1 MNVWQASTLGIIQG
15 LTEFFPISSSAHL
28 ILLRPVFSLGEESLL
43 FDVILHGG
51 TLFAVL
57 IYLFP
62 QYKKAIK
69 NPLYIL
75 KVLLATI
82 PAGAFGL
89 IFEKTIEESIRQKY
103 LLITLLLIAVGI
115 IFILVREKRGKH
127 LENPGFREAL
137 IIGLF
142 QVFALF
148 PGVSRSGATILAGL
162 LVGLKREEAVIFSF
176 FLSLTTIGGAFAK
189 GVFQLSQGIFFNSP
203 PLLAG
208 FFSAFLTGLLAC
220 SLLFR
225 IVQNRGLRPF
235 GFYRIVVGILFLIW
249 LAFRT

>member
-1 MNVWQASTLGIIQG
+1 MNIWQASILGIIQG

-62 QYKKAIK
+62 QYRKVIK

-82 PAGAFGL
+82 PAGVFGL
-89 IFEKTIEESIRQKY
+89 VFEKTIEESVRQKY

-115 IFILVREKRGKH
+115 IFIFVREKRGRH
-127 LENPGFREAL
+127 LENPSFRGSTDHWPFPGFRP
-137 IIGLF
+137 F
-142 QVFALF
+142 
-148 PGVSRSGATILAGL
+148 SRC
-162 LVGLKREEAVIFSF
+162 FS
-176 FLSLTTIGGAFAK
+176 LWSHY
-189 GVFQLSQGIFFNSP
+189 P
-203 PLLAG
+203 
-208 FFSAFLTGLLAC
+208 C
-220 SLLFR
+220 
-225 IVQNRGLRPF
+225 RPF
-235 GFYRIVVGILFLIW
+235 SW
-249 LAFRT
+249 P

>member
-1 MNVWQASTLGIIQG
+1 MSVWQASTLGIIQG

-62 QYKKAIK
+62 QYKKVIK

-82 PAGAFGL
+82 PAGVFGL
-89 IFEKTIEESIRQKY
+89 VFEKTIEESIRQRY

-115 IFILVREKRGKH
+115 IFILVSEKRGRH
-127 LENPGFREAL
+127 LESPGFREAL

-189 GVFQLSQGIFFNSP
+189 GVFQLPQGAFFNSP

-208 FFSAFLTGLLAC
+208 FLSAFLSGLLAC
-220 SLLFR
+220 TLLFK

-235 GFYRIVVGILFLIW
+235 GLYRIAVGILFFLW
-249 LAFRT
+249 FALRT

>member
-1 MNVWQASTLGIIQG
+1 MSVWQASILGIIQG

-28 ILLRPVFSLGEESLL
+28 ILLRPVFSLGEASLL
-43 FDVILHGG
+43 LDVILHGG

-62 QYKKAIK
+62 QYKKVIK

-82 PAGAFGL
+82 PAGVFGL
-89 IFEKTIEESIRQKY
+89 VFEKTIEESIRQRY

-115 IFILVREKRGKH
+115 IFILVSEKRGRH
-127 LENPGFREAL
+127 LESPGFREAL

-148 PGVSRSGATILAGL
+148 PGVSRSGVTILAGL

-189 GVFQLSQGIFFNSP
+189 GVFQLPQGAFFNSP

-208 FFSAFLTGLLAC
+208 FLSAFLSGLLAC
-220 SLLFR
+220 TLLFK

-235 GFYRIVVGILFLIW
+235 GLYRIAVGILFFLW
-249 LAFRT
+249 FALRT